1 MCPDHVIPAPKDEG
15 SRTDCEKCSA
25 VVHRVA
31 GYIARHEVSEVSEY
45 RLEGLLRK
53 KLQDE
58 RFCGVDMDRDFFDDP
73 STQSTE
79 DLQEYC
85 SDFVSNREDDVM
97 EHFLKLR
104 EDTEAVRAAL
114 CPCGEGKEE
123 L

>member
-1 MCPDHVIPAPKDEG
+1 
-15 SRTDCEKCSA
+15 
-25 VVHRVA
+25 
-31 GYIARHEVSEVSEY
+31 
-45 RLEGLLRK
+45 
-53 KLQDE
+53 
-58 RFCGVDMDRDFFDDP
+58 MDRDFFDDP